1 MKMKYKWFNGI
12 VIASLLVPT
21 LGLTV
26 NQQVTTSE
34 KRDLAQFPSLF
45 ADGSFNWNF
54 LEEMGDWYDDHF
66 AFRSQMISAYATL
79 EQSIFNE
86 SSIRNVVAG
95 NDGWLFYRETLD
107 QYIGNNA
114 LTDRQIENIVHN
126 LGLYQYALNSQGIPM
141 MVTIAPNKNTVY
153 PEYMKSR
160 YQRSETNDL
169 DRFVAAL
176 NEAGIPYTDLKT
188 ALCADERTLYY
199 QRDSHWNSQGTL
211 LAYNT
216 LMDQLGLEHNR
227 YEALP
232 DTMLEHES
240 DLDGMIHPTG
250 TIPEEDYD
258 YTGQFSYQL
267 NNEISDYM
275 DNWIE
280 TSNPDGT
287 GTLFMFRDS
296 FGEALA
302 PFFANA
308 FHHAYFSR
316 LEPYN
321 LLQMSQ
327 YQPDVVIFERAERRL
342 AGFGQQAAIMNM
354 PVVAN
359 FETTEEL
366 QEKPSITLDRQNDW
380 YLISGDVADF
390 KNNDQLYLQVEVPD
404 QQTYTYPVFYVDG
417 GFQVFLPANRIPDNT
432 KLSVILY
439 ADQQATIVDTLIVKE

>member
-45 ADGSFNWNF
+45 AEGSFNWNF

-280 TSNPDGT
+280 T
-287 GTLFMFRDS
+287 
-296 FGEALA
+296 
-302 PFFANA
+302 
-308 FHHAYFSR
+308 
-316 LEPYN
+316 
-321 LLQMSQ
+321 
-327 YQPDVVIFERAERRL
+327 
-342 AGFGQQAAIMNM
+342 
-354 PVVAN
+354 
-359 FETTEEL
+359 
-366 QEKPSITLDRQNDW
+366 
-380 YLISGDVADF
+380 
-390 KNNDQLYLQVEVPD
+390 
-404 QQTYTYPVFYVDG
+404 
-417 GFQVFLPANRIPDNT
+417 
-432 KLSVILY
+432 
-439 ADQQATIVDTLIVKE
+439 